1 LGEID
6 ANPESNQKIFKWIGT
21 ISVIGFM
28 MSYAS
33 GFIVLERTEIRKINY
48 SDIRIYIYALFL
60 LGIEYVL
67 LPIIL
72 NS

>member
-1 LGEID
+1 
-6 ANPESNQKIFKWIGT
+6 
-21 ISVIGFM
+21 M